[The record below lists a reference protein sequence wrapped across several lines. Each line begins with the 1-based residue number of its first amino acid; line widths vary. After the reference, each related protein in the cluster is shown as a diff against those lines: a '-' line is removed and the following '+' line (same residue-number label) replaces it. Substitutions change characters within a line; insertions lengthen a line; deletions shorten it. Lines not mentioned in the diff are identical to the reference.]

1 MVVTSHSEGDLCTVE
16 FDDFELH
23 YGRMVALDLLPG
35 GCPNPLNLKSNGVF
49 PAAVLGESD
58 FVVADIAPWS
68 VGLTRDGA
76 GGAIVMPI
84 GHQYEDVATP
94 FDGAPCD
101 CHTLEQDGYIDL
113 TLKFDVQELAAKL
126 KLDEVIGQT
135 VPLILIG
142 TLRDGTAIQ
151 GVDCV
156 RVLSK

>member
-1 MVVTSHSEGDLCTVE
+1 
-16 FDDFELH
+16 
-23 YGRMVALDLLPG
+23 MVALDLLPG